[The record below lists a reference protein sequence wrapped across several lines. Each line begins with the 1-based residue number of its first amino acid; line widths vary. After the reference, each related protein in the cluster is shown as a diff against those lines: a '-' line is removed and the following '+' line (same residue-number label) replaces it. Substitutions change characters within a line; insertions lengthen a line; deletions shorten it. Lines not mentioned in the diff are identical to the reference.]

1 MNYELMLRLLV
12 LLLLGCLF
20 LISGLYSKRGK
31 DRKEIRTGQSED
43 SLGSA
48 LRLAAATPL
57 LLMTILDIFVPEWM
71 TWSKTN
77 LPGWLRI
84 VGISLTLVS
93 FLWLW
98 WVLHTIGSDDSETVL
113 PGDSQ
118 ALITSGPYRW
128 IRHPL
133 YAGALLFI
141 FSLSLVFEDWV
152 IFLISLAGLLAF
164 RLLIIPAEEEKLLE
178 AFGEDY
184 ECYQSRTGA
193 LLPWIR

>member
-1 MNYELMLRLLV
+1 MNFELMLRLLV

-20 LISGLYSKRGK
+20 LISGLYRKRGSEG
-31 DRKEIRTGQSED
+31 KETSEKQEED
-43 SLGSA
+43 TLGVA

-57 LLMTILDIFVPEWM
+57 LLMTILNIFVPEWM

-77 LPGWLRI
+77 LPNWLRI

-98 WVLHTIGSDDSETVL
+98 WVFHTIGSNVSKTVL
-113 PGDSQ
+113 TKDSQ
-118 ALITSGPYRW
+118 VLVTSGPYRW

-133 YAGALLFI
+133 YTGALLFI

-152 IFLISLAGLLAF
+152 IFFIFLAGLLAF
-164 RLLIIPAEEEKLLE
+164 RLLVIPAEEEQLLE

-184 ECYQSRTGA
+184 EGYQSRTGA